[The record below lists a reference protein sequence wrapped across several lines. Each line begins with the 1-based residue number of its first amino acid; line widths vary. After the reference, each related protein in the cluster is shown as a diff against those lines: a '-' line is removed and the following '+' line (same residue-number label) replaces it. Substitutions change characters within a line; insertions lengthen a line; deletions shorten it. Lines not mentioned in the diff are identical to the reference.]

1 MAEKLRTLRVRCSGR
16 DRPGITAA
24 VLDVLAANGCNLRD
38 MEQLVVGGRLTL
50 DVIVDD
56 TFAHATRQQLI
67 ANLHALQE
75 RHDVAIDVEGEEMAE
90 RPVKRT
96 HVVVTVIAQTLSA
109 SALAAVTKEIADCG
123 GNIDR
128 VFQLAC
134 YPVMAYEF
142 TVGDAESQL
151 LKKRLVDVSQTW
163 QIDIAV
169 QPQKLER
176 RAKRLVI
183 LDVDSTLIQ
192 DEVIELLADHAGVRP
207 QVEAITKR
215 AMEGELDFAAS
226 LRERVALLAG
236 LPEGALDAVANTV
249 RYTPGARTFIRTL
262 KRLGFTVAIVSGGFT
277 AITDRLAQ
285 DLGISHAYANTLTI
299 TDGIITGELTGEI
312 IDRAGKAAVL
322 RRIAQAEQ
330 IPLEQTVAVG
340 DGANDLDMLAV
351 AGLGI
356 AFNAK
361 PVVREHADTAVS
373 VPYLDAILFVL
384 GIRRDEVEAADS
396 ADDLPDQPG
405 STLHLST
412 GQ

>member
-24 VLDVLAANGCNLRD
+24 VLDVLAANSALLRD

-56 TFAHATRQQLI
+56 TFTPDTRQQLMTQCE
-67 ANLHALQE
+67 ALE
-75 RHDVAIDVEGEEMAE
+75 AVHDVTVTIDAEETD
-90 RPVKRT
+90 VKPPARQRS
-96 HVVVTVIAQTLSA
+96 VVTVIAQTLSA
-109 SALAAVTKEIADCG
+109 GALGAVARAIASRD

-142 TVGDAESQL
+142 TVADVDSQTL
-151 LKKRLVDVSQTW
+151 RAALVDVSQQW

-192 DEVIELLADHAGVRP
+192 DEVIELLADHAGVRD
-207 QVEAITKR
+207 QVEAITKK

-226 LRERVALLAG
+226 LKQRVALLAG
-236 LPEGALDAVANTV
+236 LPETALDAVADAV

-262 KRLGFTVAIVSGGFT
+262 KRLGFTVALVSGGFS
-277 AITDRLAQ
+277 AITDRLAAE
-285 DLGISHAYANTLTI
+285 LGISHAYANTLTI
-299 TDGIITGELTGEI
+299 VDGIITGELSGDI

-322 RRIAQAEQ
+322 TRIAAQEQ

-384 GIRRDEVEAADS
+384 GIRRDEVEAADQ
-396 ADDLPDQPG
+396 ADRATPALTDLP
-405 STLHLST
+405 
-412 GQ
+412 

>member
-1 MAEKLRTLRVRCSGR
+1 MARLSVMAEKIQTLRVRCSGR

-24 VLDVLAANGCNLRD
+24 VLEVLAANDAALRD
-38 MEQLVVGGRLTL
+38 MEQLVIGGRLTL

-56 TFAHATRQQLI
+56 TFATDERQRLL
-67 ANLHALQE
+67 AALHGLQVS
-75 RHDVAIDVEGEEMAE
+75 RDVTIDVDFQAIDE
-90 RPVKRT
+90 RPALRQRS
-96 HVVVTVIAQTLSA
+96 VVTVIAQTLSA
-109 SALAAVTKEIADCG
+109 SALAAVTKTIATSG

-142 TVGDAESQL
+142 TVADADSQL

-163 QIDIAV
+163 QIDVAV
-169 QPQKLER
+169 QPQTLER

-192 DEVIELLADHAGVRP
+192 DEVIELLADHAGVRS
-207 QVEAITKR
+207 QVQAITAR
-215 AMEGELDFAAS
+215 AMEGELDFATS

-236 LPEGALDAVANTV
+236 LPESALDAVANTV

-277 AITDRLAQ
+277 AITDRLAR
-285 DLGISHAYANTLTI
+285 DLGITHAYANTLTI
-299 TDGIITGELTGEI
+299 TNGLITGELTGEI

-322 RRIAQAEQ
+322 RRIAEAEQ

-340 DGANDLDMLAV
+340 DGANDLDMLAL

-396 ADDLPDQPG
+396 ADDTLAAHG
-405 STLHLST
+405 S
-412 GQ
+412 

>member
-1 MAEKLRTLRVRCSGR
+1 MAEKLFTLRVRCTGR

-24 VLDVLAANGCNLRD
+24 VLDVLAQHDADLRD

-56 TFAHATRQQLI
+56 TFNDMSRSALIASCAQLGQTHDLTVEVDPEEIAARREKRQQ
-67 ANLHALQE
+67 A
-75 RHDVAIDVEGEEMAE
+75 
-90 RPVKRT
+90 
-96 HVVVTVIAQTLSA
+96 VVTVIAQSLHA
-109 SALAAVTKEIADCG
+109 GALAAVTHAIAGCN

-142 TVGDAESQL
+142 TVTHPDSQIL
-151 LKKRLVDVSQTW
+151 RRALVDVSRTW
-163 QIDIAV
+163 QIDVAV

-207 QVEAITKR
+207 EVEAITRR

-236 LPEGALDAVANTV
+236 LPADVLDQVADAV

-262 KRLGFTVAIVSGGFT
+262 KRLGFTVALVSGGFN
-277 AITDRLAQ
+277 AITDRLAHE
-285 DLGISHAYANTLTI
+285 LGIRHAYANTLTVV
-299 TDGIITGELTGEI
+299 DGVITGELSGEI
-312 IDRAGKAAVL
+312 IDRQGKAAVL
-322 RRIAQAEQ
+322 RRIAEAEQ

-340 DGANDLDMLAV
+340 DGANDLDMLAT

-361 PVVREHADTAVS
+361 PVVVEQADTAVN
-373 VPYLDAILFVL
+373 VPYLDAILFLL
-384 GIRRDEVEAADS
+384 GIRRDEVEAADL
-396 ADDLPDQPG
+396 ADG
-405 STLHLST
+405 TA
-412 GQ
+412 

>member
-24 VLDVLAANGCNLRD
+24 VLDVLAANSALLRD

-56 TFAHATRQQLI
+56 TFTPETRQQLM
-67 ANLHALQE
+67 AQCEALE
-75 RHDVAIDVEGEEMAE
+75 AVHDVTVTIDAEETD
-90 RPVKRT
+90 VKPPARQRS
-96 HVVVTVIAQTLSA
+96 VVTVIAQTLSA
-109 SALAAVTKEIADCG
+109 GALGAVARAIASRN

-142 TVGDAESQL
+142 TVADVDSQTL
-151 LKKRLVDVSQTW
+151 RAALVDVSQQW

-192 DEVIELLADHAGVRP
+192 DEVIELLADHAGVRD
-207 QVEAITKR
+207 QVEAITKK

-226 LRERVALLAG
+226 LKQRVALLAG
-236 LPEGALDAVANTV
+236 LPETALDAVADAV

-262 KRLGFTVAIVSGGFT
+262 KRLGFTVALVSGGFS
-277 AITDRLAQ
+277 AITDRLAAE
-285 DLGISHAYANTLTI
+285 LGISHAYANTLTI
-299 TDGIITGELTGEI
+299 VDGIITGELSGDI

-322 RRIAQAEQ
+322 TRIAAQEQ

-384 GIRRDEVEAADS
+384 GIRRDEVEAADQ
-396 ADDLPDQPG
+396 ADRATPALTDLP
-405 STLHLST
+405 
-412 GQ
+412 

>member
-1 MAEKLRTLRVRCSGR
+1 MAEKLRTLRVRCSGH
-16 DRPGITAA
+16 DRPGITAS
-24 VLDVLAANGCNLRD
+24 VLDVLAAHGAALRD

-56 TFAHATRQQLI
+56 TFTTDSKNALI
-67 ANLHALQE
+67 AACQTLETTHGVTVSIEA
-75 RHDVAIDVEGEEMAE
+75 EEIAE
-90 RPVKRT
+90 QPVKRSRS
-96 HVVVTVIAQTLSA
+96 VVTVIAQTLSA
-109 SALAAVTKEIADCG
+109 AALAAVTRAIADLN

-128 VFQLAC
+128 VFQLAR

-142 TVGDAESQL
+142 TVADADNQTL
-151 LKKRLVDVSQTW
+151 RTALVEVSQQW

-192 DEVIELLADHAGVRP
+192 DEVIELLADHAGVRAE
-207 QVEAITKR
+207 VEAITRR

-226 LRERVALLAG
+226 LRQRVALLKG
-236 LPEGALDAVANTV
+236 LPATVLDTVADTV

-262 KRLGFTVAIVSGGFT
+262 KRLGFTVALVSGGFT
-277 AITDRLAQ
+277 AITDRLAS
-285 DLGISHAYANTLTI
+285 DLGLSHAYANTLTVV
-299 TDGIITGELTGEI
+299 DGIITGELTGEI

-322 RRIAQAEQ
+322 RRIAVAEH

-373 VPYLDAILFVL
+373 VPYLDAILFLL
-384 GIRRDEVEAADS
+384 GIRRDEVEDADM
-396 ADDLPDQPG
+396 ADNPQ
-405 STLHLST
+405 
-412 GQ
+412 

>member
-1 MAEKLRTLRVRCSGR
+1 MTEKLRTLRVRCSGR

-24 VLDVLAANGCNLRD
+24 VLDVLAANGAALRD

-56 TFAHATRQQLI
+56 TFTPDTRRL
-67 ANLHALQE
+67 LVDALDKLTG
-75 RHDVAIDVEGEEMAE
+75 RHDVTVSVDAEEIAA
-90 RPVKRT
+90 RPVKRQRS
-96 HVVVTVIAQTLSA
+96 VVTVIAQTLSA
-109 SALAAVTKEIADCG
+109 SALAAVTQEIADCG

-142 TVGDAESQL
+142 TVADAANQML
-151 LKKRLVDVSQTW
+151 RQRLVDVSIAW

-192 DEVIELLADHAGVRP
+192 DEVIELLADHAGVRAE
-207 QVEAITKR
+207 VEAITRR

-236 LPEGALDAVANTV
+236 LPENALDAVAAAV

-277 AITDRLAQ
+277 AITDRLAA

-299 TDGIITGELTGEI
+299 TNGVITGELSGEI

-322 RRIAQAEQ
+322 RRIAEAEQ

-396 ADDLPDQPG
+396 ADDTAGPAG
-405 STLHLST
+405 S
-412 GQ
+412 

>member
-24 VLDVLAANGCNLRD
+24 VLDVLAANSALLRD

-56 TFAHATRQQLI
+56 TFTPDTRQQLM
-67 ANLHALQE
+67 AQCEALE
-75 RHDVAIDVEGEEMAE
+75 AVHDVTVTIDAEETD
-90 RPVKRT
+90 VKPPARQRS
-96 HVVVTVIAQTLSA
+96 VVTVIAQTLSA
-109 SALAAVTKEIADCG
+109 GALGAVARAIASRN

-142 TVGDAESQL
+142 TVADVDSQTL
-151 LKKRLVDVSQTW
+151 RAALVDVSQQW

-192 DEVIELLADHAGVRP
+192 DEVIELLADHAGVRD
-207 QVEAITKR
+207 QVEAITKK

-226 LRERVALLAG
+226 LKQRVALLAG
-236 LPEGALDAVANTV
+236 LPETALDAVADAV

-262 KRLGFTVAIVSGGFT
+262 KRLGFTVALVSGGFS
-277 AITDRLAQ
+277 AITDRLAAE
-285 DLGISHAYANTLTI
+285 LGISHAYANTLTI
-299 TDGIITGELTGEI
+299 VDGIITGELSGDI

-322 RRIAQAEQ
+322 TRIAAQEQ

-384 GIRRDEVEAADS
+384 GIRRDEVEAADQ
-396 ADDLPDQPG
+396 ADRATPALTDLP
-405 STLHLST
+405 
-412 GQ
+412 

>member
-24 VLDVLAANGCNLRD
+24 VLDVLAANGAALRD

-50 DVIVDD
+50 DVIVDNTFTPD
-56 TFAHATRQQLI
+56 TQRLLVA
-67 ANLHALQE
+67 ALDE
-75 RHDVAIDVEGEEMAE
+75 LTASHDVVMSVEAEEIAE
-90 RPVKRT
+90 RPVKRQRS
-96 HVVVTVIAQTLSA
+96 VVTVIAQTLSA
-109 SALAAVTKEIADCG
+109 SALAAVTQEIADCG

-142 TVGDAESQL
+142 TVADAANQML
-151 LKKRLVDVSQTW
+151 RQRLVDVSKTW

-192 DEVIELLADHAGVRP
+192 DEVIELLADHAGVRAE
-207 QVEAITKR
+207 VEAITRR

-236 LPEGALDAVANTV
+236 LPENALDAVAKAV

-262 KRLGFTVAIVSGGFT
+262 KRLGFTVALVSGGFT
-277 AITDRLAQ
+277 AITDRLAA
-285 DLGISHAYANTLTI
+285 DLGLSHAYANTLTI
-299 TDGIITGELTGEI
+299 KDGVITGELSGEI

-322 RRIAQAEQ
+322 RRIAEAEQ

-396 ADDLPDQPG
+396 ADATAGPAG
-405 STLHLST
+405 S
-412 GQ
+412 